1 MTEPIAASAGRL
13 APLALEAVV
22 QVRHDLRTFVN
33 QILGYSEMLLETAAE
48 EGPAELI
55 APLHRIN
62 DLGKDVLDLIRD
74 RLNPGRT
81 EFVRNDFLGLGQDL
95 GLPIAELSATSLAML
110 PRVEQP
116 GLDECLRD
124 VRNLLVA
131 VDHLAEFRDQVL
143 LTEMSPAAAQVHT
156 SLAGRSNSSLP
167 AEKDFATQEPSG
179 EAESVS
185 GPGPFR
191 ILVVDDVEA
200 NRDVLR
206 RRLERQGY
214 KVVVVA
220 DGRQALQALEAGGID
235 LVLLDILMPEVDGFQ
250 VLQEVKSRPVW
261 RDLPVIMISS
271 LDEIQSVVRCIELG
285 AEDFLPKP
293 FDPVLLRARVGACL
307 EKKRLRD
314 QEHEY
319 LRQVAAVTAAA
330 SAVEEGHFDPAK
342 LEEVALRADEL
353 GRLARVFQRMG
364 HEVQLRVQR
373 LKTQVDQLKIE
384 IDETRKNRQVAEVT
398 GTDYFQQLR
407 KKAQDL
413 RQRVRKT
420 ALGGA
425 EPTPPGIL
433 S

>member
-1 MTEPIAASAGRL
+1 
-13 APLALEAVV
+13 
-22 QVRHDLRTFVN
+22 
-33 QILGYSEMLLETAAE
+33 
-48 EGPAELI
+48 
-55 APLHRIN
+55 
-62 DLGKDVLDLIRD
+62 
-74 RLNPGRT
+74 
-81 EFVRNDFLGLGQDL
+81 
-95 GLPIAELSATSLAML
+95 ML

-250 VLQEVKSRPVW
+250 VLQEVKSRPVCAQ
-261 RDLPVIMISS
+261 PA
-271 LDEIQSVVRCIELG
+271 G
-285 AEDFLPKP
+285 HHDFVP
-293 FDPVLLRARVGACL
+293 
-307 EKKRLRD
+307 
-314 QEHEY
+314 
-319 LRQVAAVTAAA
+319 
-330 SAVEEGHFDPAK
+330 
-342 LEEVALRADEL
+342 
-353 GRLARVFQRMG
+353 
-364 HEVQLRVQR
+364 
-373 LKTQVDQLKIE
+373 
-384 IDETRKNRQVAEVT
+384 
-398 GTDYFQQLR
+398 
-407 KKAQDL
+407 
-413 RQRVRKT
+413 
-420 ALGGA
+420 
-425 EPTPPGIL
+425 
-433 S
+433 